1 VNMNPHIE
9 CIEDMTFA
17 EAQPDGTTL
26 RVIVTNVDLGR
37 VSVRYE
43 RDIVSH
49 SGSHGVIYDVEDAGM
64 DVFDEETVDDMVA
77 NGTWVIVARPA
88 VAPDGDDS

>member
-1 VNMNPHIE
+1 MSDVTIV
-9 CIEDMTFA
+9 EDVTFS
-17 EAQPDGTTL
+17 ETTEDGGTL

-49 SGSHGVIYDVEDAGM
+49 GGSHGVIYDVEDAGM
-64 DVFDEETVDDMVA
+64 DVFDEETVQQMIDE
-77 NGTWVIVARPA
+77 GTWTFVASPVIPS
-88 VAPDGDDS
+88 GDDS

>member
-1 VNMNPHIE
+1 MSDVILV
-9 CIEDMTFA
+9 EDVTFS
-17 EAQPDGTTL
+17 ETTEDGGNL

-49 SGSHGVIYDVEDAGM
+49 GGSHGVVYDVEDAGM
-64 DVFDEETVDDMVA
+64 DVFDEDTVHQMIDE
-77 NGTWVIVARPA
+77 GTWVFVASPSL
-88 VAPDGDDS
+88 PEQTDGNDS

>member
-1 VNMNPHIE
+1 MSEQVILV
-9 CIEDMTFA
+9 EDVTFA
-17 EAQPDGTTL
+17 ETTEDGGNL

-49 SGSHGVIYDVEDAGM
+49 SGSMGTVYDVEDAGM
-64 DVFDEETVDDMVA
+64 DVFDEETVHQMVRE
-77 NGTWVIVARPA
+77 GTWVFVASPSLPEQA
-88 VAPDGDDS
+88 SGDDA